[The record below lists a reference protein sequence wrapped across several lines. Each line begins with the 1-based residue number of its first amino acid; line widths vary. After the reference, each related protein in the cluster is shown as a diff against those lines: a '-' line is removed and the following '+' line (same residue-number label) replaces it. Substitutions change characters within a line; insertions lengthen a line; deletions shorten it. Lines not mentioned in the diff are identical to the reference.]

1 MIKGIDVSSHNAGF
15 NYASAKA
22 QGFEYC
28 YIKATEG
35 KSYINPEMDA
45 QYTMAK
51 KNGFKVGFYHYCND
65 NSSAEIQAD
74 FFNSV
79 IKKYDQ
85 DLMPCLDIETNMSNP
100 TDFTERFI
108 QRLGGKDRAIIY
120 TGLYYYRQYINT
132 NGYKIWVAAYGQSK
146 PSMRDNNMVGWQY
159 TDSGINGRT
168 DLSEW
173 YGDIL
178 IKKETPTDQR
188 TETDTISNGIVTA
201 SVLNVRDGAG
211 MNYPVIGQLTKGTN
225 VRISSL
231 YSTTSWYSIYYG
243 QHGGFVSKQYVSLS
257 NNNSNNSES
266 SGIIQIEITANALNV
281 RENPTTNSAILGVV
295 YKTHFMRANLLY
307 STEDWYSVYYGEHGG
322 FVAKKYCRV
331 I

>member
-35 KSYINPEMDA
+35 KSYINPDMGA

-51 KNGFKVGFYHYCND
+51 NNGFKVGFYHYCND
-65 NSSAEIQAD
+65 NSTAEIQAD

-85 DLMPCLDIETNMSNP
+85 DLMPCLDIETTMSNP

-120 TGLYYYRQYINT
+120 TGLYYYHQYINT

-159 TDSGINGRT
+159 TDSGINGST

-178 IKKETPTDQR
+178 IKKEKPTAQR
-188 TETDTISNGIVTA
+188 TDTNK
-201 SVLNVRDGAG
+201 NE
-211 MNYPVIGQLTKGTN
+211 
-225 VRISSL
+225 
-231 YSTTSWYSIYYG
+231 
-243 QHGGFVSKQYVSLS
+243 
-257 NNNSNNSES
+257 SES

-281 RENPTTNSAILGVV
+281 REKPTTNSAILGVV
-295 YKTHFMRANLLY
+295 YKTHFMKANLLY